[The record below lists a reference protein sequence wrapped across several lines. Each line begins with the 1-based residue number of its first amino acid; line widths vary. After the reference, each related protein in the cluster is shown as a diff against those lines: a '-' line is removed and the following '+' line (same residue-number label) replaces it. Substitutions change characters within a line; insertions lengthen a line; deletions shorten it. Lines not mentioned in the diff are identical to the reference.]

1 MNALVLL
8 VLPAGLVLAAVLLSR
23 RVFGWRHPYMDLAGA
38 FAVAALTVAFIIL
51 LGETGDHFDAAC
63 MQGNCDTSSQSAQH

>member
-1 MNALVLL
+1 
-8 VLPAGLVLAAVLLSR
+8 
-23 RVFGWRHPYMDLAGA
+23 MDLAGA
-38 FAVAALTVAFIIL
+38 IAVAALTIAFIIL